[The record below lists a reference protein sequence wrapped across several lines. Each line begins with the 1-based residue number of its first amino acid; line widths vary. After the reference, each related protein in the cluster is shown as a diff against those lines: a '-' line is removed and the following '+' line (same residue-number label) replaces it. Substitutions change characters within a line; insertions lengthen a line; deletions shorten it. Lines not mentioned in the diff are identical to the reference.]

1 MYDVLLKGITL
12 GLLLSI
18 AVGPV
23 LFSIIKQ
30 SINNG
35 VKGGL
40 AFIAGVSLSDVS
52 LAITAN
58 FFTEIFTSL
67 DTRREEIGIIGSTF
81 LISVGIYFL
90 FFKKVETNE
99 EGKQI
104 LRFRKRDYFRLFLT
118 GFLMNILNPAII
130 IFWLTTS
137 TAFALNTIKERML
150 ICATALVLV
159 FISDIAKVF
168 LANNIRQK
176 LTLKNISLINKL
188 NGIIL
193 IGFGITLLIGL
204 MFFTKG
210 Q

>member
-67 DTRREEIGIIGSTF
+67 DTHP
-81 LISVGIYFL
+81 
-90 FFKKVETNE
+90 
-99 EGKQI
+99 
-104 LRFRKRDYFRLFLT
+104 
-118 GFLMNILNPAII
+118 FLMV
-130 IFWLTTS
+130 T
-137 TAFALNTIKERML
+137 
-150 ICATALVLV
+150 
-159 FISDIAKVF
+159 
-168 LANNIRQK
+168 
-176 LTLKNISLINKL
+176 
-188 NGIIL
+188 
-193 IGFGITLLIGL
+193 
-204 MFFTKG
+204 
-210 Q
+210 